1 MEVVVDPPITLIE
14 TKYIVKYRYYLYNL
28 ILNQEVTII
37 IDYNNSQERQIYQS
51 IIRLE
56 GEQYNAWGSDDSYIQ
71 NIVLAEVD
79 KLRNNGAFVTEVLPV
94 AAVAEPAV
102 AVVEET
108 PVSAVAAVAVV
119 EEPAVAAETPVENV
133 VV

>member
-1 MEVVVDPPITLIE
+1 MEAIVDPPIALVE

-28 ILNQEVTII
+28 ILNEQVTII
-37 IDYNNSQERQIYQS
+37 IDYTNSEQRQIYQS
-51 IIRLE
+51 IITLT
-56 GEQYNAWGSDDSYIQ
+56 GEQYAAWGQDDSYIQ

-94 AAVAEPAV
+94 IAPVASPEPVVAAVVP
-102 AVVEET
+102 VVET
-108 PVSAVAAVAVV
+108 PVD
-119 EEPAVAAETPVENV
+119 NV

>member
-1 MEVVVDPPITLIE
+1 MDVVVDPPIALIE
-14 TKYIVKYRYYLYNL
+14 TKYIVRYRYYLYNL

-37 IDYNNSQERQIYQS
+37 IDYTNSQERQIYQS
-51 IIRLE
+51 IIRLT
-56 GEQYNAWGSDDSYIQ
+56 GEQYNAWGADDSYIQ

-94 AAVAEPAV
+94 AAVEEPAV
-102 AVVEET
+102 A
-108 PVSAVAAVAVV
+108 AV